1 MSLPALRFGKRK
13 KAVELK
19 VAGREESNCLF
30 CCGLPLRAATMGNH
44 HLAFEVRNLW
54 IL

>member
-1 MSLPALRFGKRK
+1 MRFGKRK

-19 VAGREESNCLF
+19 VARREETSSLLY
-30 CCGLPLRAATMGNH
+30 CGLPLRAAIMGNH
-44 HLAFEVRNLW
+44 HPAFEVRKPW